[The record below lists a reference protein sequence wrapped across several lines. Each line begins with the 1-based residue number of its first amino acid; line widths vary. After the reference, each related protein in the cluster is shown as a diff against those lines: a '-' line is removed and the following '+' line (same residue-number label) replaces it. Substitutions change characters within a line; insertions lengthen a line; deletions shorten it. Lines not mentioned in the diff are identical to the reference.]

1 MKESKPHFSGH
12 ETFPLRYGWLKKAC
26 DAVENTDERSKG
38 KDIFKEEYAIAK
50 FGVGKNMV
58 SSMRHWA
65 IATGVVREPSG
76 PGPLEVSCLGK
87 FLFGAAGG
95 EPGQDPYLE
104 NPSSSWL
111 LHWNLC
117 NGGKK
122 TTWEYA
128 FNHFTNDRT
137 EIERDSLVNAILEY
151 ISKQNWPYI
160 SPGTI
165 KRDVACFLRTYSH
178 GAAREDGPE
187 TGLESQLVELGLIE
201 TLSRDR
207 SRFVIGPKPTLSP
220 GVFCYA
226 VSEYW
231 ERHWNEANTISL
243 EALTYNPGSPGKTFL
258 LTDNSVAAQL
268 AALEAFTRGR
278 YRWTETA
285 GLRQLSRNRP
295 IPKEQIFEFVSGDY
309 ATPRAG
315 EK

>member
-65 IATGVVREPSG
+65 IAAGVVSEPSG
-76 PGPLEVSCLGK
+76 PGPLEVSPLGK
-87 FLFGAAGG
+87 FLFGDAGG

-104 NPSSSWL
+104 NPSSLWL

-117 NGGKK
+117 NGGNKS
-122 TTWEYA
+122 TWDYA
-128 FNHFTNDRT
+128 FNHFNKT
-137 EIERDSLVNAILEY
+137 EIERGALAHAISEY
-151 ISKQNWPYI
+151 ISKQDWPNI
-160 SPGTI
+160 SDATI
-165 KRDVACFLRTYSH
+165 KRDVSCFLRTYSH
-178 GAAREDGPE
+178 GSAREDGPE

-207 SRFVIGPKPTLSP
+207 SRFVIGPKPTLSL

-226 VSEYW
+226 VSKYW
-231 ERHWNEANTISL
+231 ESHWNEANTISF
-243 EALTYNPGSPGKTFL
+243 EALTYGSGSPGKTYL
-258 LTDNSVAAQL
+258 LDENSMGTQL

-285 GLRQLSRNRP
+285 GLRQLSRNGYMP
-295 IPKEQIFEFVSGDY
+295 MEQLFEFVRTDY
-309 ATPRAG
+309 TTPGAG
-315 EK
+315 EE